1 MQRGPPASIAHPH
14 LPIKVIHRLLE
25 GCLVYPMWLGNMY
38 TLEEAVSEEEAEG
51 VKKDIHT
58 ALQGRCMLSVAL
70 VHLLS
75 ALL

>member
-1 MQRGPPASIAHPH
+1 
-14 LPIKVIHRLLE
+14 
-25 GCLVYPMWLGNMY
+25 MWLGNMY